1 MLSLVFPATVVNFH
15 INRDKINK
23 YKQRQ
28 DKQRQNKQRQNV
40 MCYVCEIYGIM
51 GEGELQRAGLLLT
64 SGGIIK

>member
-1 MLSLVFPATVVNFH
+1 MLSLVLPATVVNFH

-28 DKQRQNKQRQNV
+28 DKQRQNV

>member
-1 MLSLVFPATVVNFH
+1 MLSLVLPATVVNFH

-23 YKQRQ
+23 Y
-28 DKQRQNKQRQNV
+28 KQRQNKQRQNV

>member
-1 MLSLVFPATVVNFH
+1 MLSLVLPATVVNFH

-28 DKQRQNKQRQNV
+28 DKQRQDKQRQNV

-51 GEGELQRAGLLLT
+51 GEEELQRAGLLLT